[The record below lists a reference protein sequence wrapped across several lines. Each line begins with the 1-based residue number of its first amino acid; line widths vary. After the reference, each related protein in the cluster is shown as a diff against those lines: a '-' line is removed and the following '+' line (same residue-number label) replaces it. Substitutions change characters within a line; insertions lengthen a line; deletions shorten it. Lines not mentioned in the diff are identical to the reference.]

1 MKCPHPAKV
10 PYPSKRAAR
19 RALVTLFR
27 KRANGGPGRAHVY
40 HCPAGHWH
48 VGHLR

>member
-1 MKCPHPAKV
+1 MKCPEPAKAA
-10 PYPSKRAAR
+10 YPSKRAAR
-19 RALVTLFR
+19 QGLVTLFR

-40 HCPAGHWH
+40 RCPAGHWH

>member
-1 MKCPHPAKV
+1 MRCPTPSKT

-19 RALVTLFR
+19 QGLRTLFR
-27 KRANGGPGRAHVY
+27 NRANGGPGRLHAYQCV
-40 HCPAGHWH
+40 AGHWH

>member
-19 RALVTLFR
+19 RALVTLFKTR
-27 KRANGGPGRAHVY
+27 SNGGPGRVHVY
-40 HCPAGHWH
+40 RCPAGHWH

>member
-1 MKCPHPAKV
+1 MKCPEPAKV

-19 RALVTLFR
+19 QGLVTLFR

-40 HCPAGHWH
+40 RCPAGHWH

>member
-1 MKCPHPAKV
+1 MRCPEPAKK

-19 RALVTLFR
+19 QGLRTLFR
-27 KRANGGPGRAHVY
+27 SRAVSGPGRVHTYRCV
-40 HCPAGHWH
+40 AGHWH